1 MISFS
6 VYFSSCFLSV
16 IANFDFLLQANLK
29 NGLLKKVY
37 FICCEP
43 SKISPIFDPVAGE
56 FHIWWMFFEDSD
68 PA

>member
-1 MISFS
+1 
-6 VYFSSCFLSV
+6 
-16 IANFDFLLQANLK
+16 LK